1 MKMNIKTTTS
11 PRAQGSV
18 LLIALIL
25 CAIMGITLASYLV
38 MATTEEKTV
47 RRSQVWNG
55 SLAYGEAGVEDALAH
70 LNSPSGFSGVL
81 ASDGWTLQADGSF
94 SVTRNLDNGYYTVSI
109 TLPTGQFPVITSQGF
124 AQLNLVSL
132 TLGTPM
138 FAAVGVQQSGPV
150 YSSRKILVNTKLDA
164 LLSVA
169 MAAKQNINLSGNNVS
184 SDSFDST
191 DPAYSTNGLYT
202 SSRTK
207 ANGDIVTDDTIV
219 NTFNVGNANIKGIIR
234 TGPKGS
240 PAVGPNASVGD
251 AAWVNAGTKGIE
263 PGHFFDD
270 MNVNWP
276 DVALPAATYLPPTVA
291 NTNINGV
298 NYKYYLTSG
307 NYQISDF
314 TGSVYVDGNAVVYV
328 PPAGTLK
335 LSGQDQIYIAP
346 SPIPGLQTKSMKL
359 FVGAATATLGGQGVI
374 NATGN
379 ALDFMY
385 YGLPSNT
392 ALNFSANAAFVGSIY
407 CPNAAFTLGG
417 GGNNNYDFVGASV
430 SQTVKMN
437 GNFFFHYDENLRR
450 VGPGRGY
457 VATSWKEL

>member
-1 MKMNIKTTTS
+1 MNMNIKTTTS

-55 SLAYGEAGVEDALAH
+55 CLAYGEAGVEDALAH

-94 SVTRNLDNGYYTVSI
+94 SVTRNLDSGYYTVGIS
-109 TLPTGQFPVITSQGF
+109 LPAGQFPVITSQGF
-124 AQLNLVSL
+124 AQLNLVSS

-138 FAAVGVQQSGPV
+138 FAAVWVPQSGPV

-169 MAAKQNINLSGNNVS
+169 MAAKLNINLSGNNVS

-191 DPAYSTNGLYT
+191 DTNFSTNGLYDA
-202 SSRTK
+202 SRTK
-207 ANGDIVTDDTIV
+207 AGGDIVTDDTII

-234 TGPKGS
+234 TGPNGA
-240 PAVGPNASVGD
+240 PAIGPNASVGD
-251 AAWVNAGTKGIE
+251 SAWVTAGTKGIE
-263 PGHFFDD
+263 PGHFFND
-270 MNVNWP
+270 MNVDWP
-276 DVALPAATYLPPTVA
+276 DVALPSATYLPPTVA

-335 LSGQDQIYIAP
+335 LSGQDQIYVAP
-346 SPIPGLQTKSMKL
+346 NSLLHPTSMKL
-359 FVGAATATLGGQGVI
+359 FVGTATASLGGQGVI

-379 ALDFMY
+379 AINFIY

-430 SQTVKMN
+430 SRTVKMN
-437 GNFFFHYDENLRR
+437 GNFNFHYDENLRR
-450 VGPGRGY
+450 IGPGRGY